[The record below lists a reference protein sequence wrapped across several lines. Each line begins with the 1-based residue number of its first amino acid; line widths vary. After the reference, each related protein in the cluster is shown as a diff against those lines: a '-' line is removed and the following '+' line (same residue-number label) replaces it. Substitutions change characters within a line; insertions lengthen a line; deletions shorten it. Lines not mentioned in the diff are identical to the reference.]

1 MNSSKTVNH
10 SKPQDPGPN
19 EIRNTRGSGQAGK
32 WGDANIKGFLSLNL
46 LLLAFFILLNARSS
60 YEAIKVNA
68 VLDSVYRAFNG
79 RVPVET
85 NLSTQSAAIGPL
97 EQATFFIDKLGRLF
111 DSMVPAVHRENTPRG
126 PIMVLEL
133 SEGTIFRPGEITL
146 QPGRQLL
153 LERLVET
160 LRETTSPLISYRF
173 EVLHGLTGG
182 TGTNASQAFRRMS
195 ALAEYLVQQ
204 GVPLET
210 LSVGTYAAD
219 QARVRFVFRVFEKWA
234 PDAAGPL
241 PAADG
246 EVLR

>member
-1 MNSSKTVNH
+1 MNGQSVTQN
-10 SKPQDPGPN
+10 KPKDPGHH
-19 EIRNTRGSGQAGK
+19 EVRNTPGSRGAGK
-32 WGDANIKGFLSLNL
+32 WGDANLKGFLSLNL

-60 YEAIKVNA
+60 YEVIKVNA
-68 VLDSVYRAFNG
+68 VLESVYHAFNG
-79 RVPVET
+79 RVLVET

-133 SEGTIFRPGEITL
+133 SESTIFQPGEITL

-160 LRETTSPLISYRF
+160 LREPPSPLISYRF
-173 EVLHGLTGG
+173 EVMHGLTGG
-182 TGTNASQAFRRMS
+182 SGTNSSQALRRMS

-204 GVPLET
+204 GVPLEN
-210 LSVGTYAAD
+210 LSVGTYAA
-219 QARVRFVFRVFEKWA
+219 QQPRVRFVFRVFEKPA
-234 PDAAGPL
+234 LDAAGPL